1 MAENAEEEGRE
12 SKKSERNQEA
22 RERRGKRRSRNP
34 KRVGPPPLAVV
45 HLMEDGVPHSCSH
58 ICPIIFIEA
67 MAWSAVACSNFQ
79 GFAHLEIVCQ
89 FLLIFVR
96 FVYDDFGFCVVY
108 LLLAVLLMLREARVV
123 PVAFSSG
130 RAVFFASG

>member
-1 MAENAEEEGRE
+1 
-12 SKKSERNQEA
+12 
-22 RERRGKRRSRNP
+22 
-34 KRVGPPPLAVV
+34 
-45 HLMEDGVPHSCSH
+45 
-58 ICPIIFIEA
+58 

-123 PVAFSSG
+123 PVTFFSG
-130 RAVFFASG
+130 RAVFFASGRYGTYGLSYIFGFLRAWTLEFIYARFC